1 MEAGVAR
8 MGPWAGLSRAG
19 GIAGAWNRDAEG
31 RGGRDRADDTA
42 AAAARG
48 DERKAGA
55 SGLIMSFWNA
65 SFAWNKTHT
74 HKQCK
79 YSVPTAHFYMRE
91 KVNPA
96 TGNTVASHRSL
107 LPAA

>member
-1 MEAGVAR
+1 
-8 MGPWAGLSRAG
+8 MGPWAGLRRAG

-74 HKQCK
+74 HK
-79 YSVPTAHFYMRE
+79 SNV
-91 KVNPA
+91 
-96 TGNTVASHRSL
+96 NTV
-107 LPAA
+107 LPTPTFT

>member
-74 HKQCK
+74 HT
-79 YSVPTAHFYMRE
+79 SNV
-91 KVNPA
+91 
-96 TGNTVASHRSL
+96 NTV
-107 LPAA
+107 LPTPTFTRGKK

>member
-8 MGPWAGLSRAG
+8 MGPWAGRRRAG

-55 SGLIMSFWNA
+55 RGLIMSFWNA

-74 HKQCK
+74 RKQCK
-79 YSVPTAHFYMRE
+79 YSSPNAYFCTRE
-91 KVNPA
+91 KVNPG
-96 TGNTVASHRSL
+96 TGNSVASQRNL